1 MGQHGACVAL
11 RIQDDLN
18 KERKPVPTW
27 LKEGVV
33 AGVIRNDVP
42 VNTRELL
49 AGMNLFPLPW

>member
-1 MGQHGACVAL
+1 M
-11 RIQDDLN
+11 RIQDEMN

-33 AGVIRNDVP
+33 ADVIRNDVP